1 MTRSPPRPGRR
12 WIVILAL
19 VCLIVFPTSALSGT
33 PVHGA
38 KAASMGTAFV
48 AVADD
53 PSAITHNPAGITL
66 LDGTNLYNGLTVFLL
81 SSSFKNPE
89 AQSESTQPQVFLPPT
104 FYLTSDLG
112 TDNLAFGLGVYS
124 LYGIGGRKWSQ
135 TGLTRYVSTDTLI
148 GTLHI
153 NPTVAWRVLP
163 QVSVGLGLDVLYAVN
178 RMVNMVDQS
187 FFGAPDGK
195 LRFTGDGFGVGYNLG
210 ILLFPGKKFSFAFA
224 YRSEI
229 RVKQRGGLDLES
241 IAPPL
246 QPLFGGDSF
255 STGASIVTRFPHIFS
270 WGMAF
275 RPNPRWT
282 FALDVEWVR
291 WSSFNRLTLDLD
303 QEVLA
308 AGLSDLTS
316 TLNWGDTV
324 LVKVGADYRWR
335 DHVSFRGGYTY
346 QTTPVPDHT
355 LGPASPEAVFHY
367 LSLGVGYTWR
377 RWVFDG
383 FYGLSLFHP
392 RTVDNP
398 VLSGTYKNIAHYFG
412 LSIGYRFNAPQKN
425 QESGTAHFRPVI
437 HHRQS
442 SSLP

>member
-1 MTRSPPRPGRR
+1 MTRSPPCLSDR
-12 WIVILAL
+12 WILIMAL
-19 VCLIVFPTSALSGT
+19 VFLIISPTNALPGA

-38 KAASMGTAFV
+38 KAAAMGTAFV

-66 LDGTNLYNGLTVFLL
+66 LKGTNLYNGQTVFIL
-81 SSSFKNPE
+81 SSSYKNPE
-89 AQSESTQPQVFLPPT
+89 GQSETTQPQVFLPPT
-104 FYLTSDLG
+104 FYLTSDFG

-135 TGLTRYVSTDTLI
+135 TGLTRYVSTDSLI

-163 QVSVGLGLDVLYAVN
+163 QVSVGIGLDVLYAVN

-187 FFGAPDGK
+187 FFGAPDAK
-195 LRFTGDGFGVGYNLG
+195 LRFKGDGFGVGYNLG

-229 RVKQRGGLDLES
+229 RVRQRGGLELES

-246 QPLFGGDSF
+246 QSLFGGDSF

-275 RPNPRWT
+275 RPNPKWT
-282 FALDVEWVR
+282 IALDVEWLR
-291 WSSFNRLTLDLD
+291 WSSFNRLSLALD
-303 QEVLA
+303 QKVPA
-308 AGLSDLTS
+308 AGLSDITMN
-316 TLNWGDTV
+316 LNWGDSV
-324 LVKVGADYRWR
+324 LVKAGVDYRWR
-335 DHVSFRGGYTY
+335 DNVSLRAGYSY
-346 QTTPVPDHT
+346 LSTPVPDYT
-355 LGPASPEAVFHY
+355 LSPANPDAEAHY
-367 LSLGVGYTWR
+367 LSLGMGYTWR

-383 FYGLSLFHP
+383 FYGISLYP
-392 RTVDNP
+392 SRTVNNP
-398 VLSGTYKNIAHYFG
+398 ILSGTYQNTGHYFG
-412 LSIGYRFNAPQKN
+412 LSVGYRFNAPRNDRETGRLTLANKA
-425 QESGTAHFRPVI
+425 SP
-437 HHRQS
+437 
-442 SSLP
+442 